1 MIRVESLTKSYL
13 TLHGRKTVFRNLEFE
28 VPENRSVGL
37 IGRNGAGKSTLM
49 ALLAGVDLPD
59 RGRIVTPQRLSWPVG
74 LSGGMVTS
82 ATARENV
89 RFVCRLYGVRGDA
102 MKRVEAFVADFAEI
116 GEWFDLPVSTY
127 SSGMRA
133 RVAFGTSMA
142 FQFDYYLIDEVMG
155 VGDARFKAKSKV
167 LFEERMKSSKLILVS
182 HSMKL
187 IRSMCEVVVHLDKGR
202 ATVYDKVDEGI
213 AAYERM
219 GGRD

>member
-13 TLHGRKTVFRNLEFE
+13 TLHGRKTIFRDLSFA

-37 IGRNGAGKSTLM
+37 IGRNGAGKSTM
-49 ALLAGVDLPD
+49 MRLLAGVDLPD
-59 RGRIVTPQRLSWPVG
+59 RGKIITPQRLSWPVG

-82 ATARENV
+82 ASGRENV
-89 RFVCRLYGVRGDA
+89 RFVCRLYGVRGEE
-102 MKRVEAFVADFAEI
+102 MKGVERFVEQFAEI

-133 RVAFGTSMA
+133 RIAFGTSMA

-155 VGDARFKAKSKV
+155 VGDARFKAKSRE
-167 LFEERMKSSKLILVS
+167 LFAERMKSAKLILVT

-187 IRSMCEVVVHLDKGR
+187 VKAMCEVVVHLDRGQ
-202 ATVYDKVDEGI
+202 AVVYEDVEMGI
-213 AAYERM
+213 AAYEKG

>member
-13 TLHGRKTVFRNLEFE
+13 TLRGRKTVFRNLSFE
-28 VPENRSVGL
+28 VPEGRSVGL
-37 IGRNGAGKSTLM
+37 IGRNGAGKSTM
-49 ALLAGVDLPD
+49 MRILAGVDLPD
-59 RGRIVTPQRLSWPVG
+59 KGRVLTPQRLSWPVG

-89 RFVCRLYGVRGDA
+89 RFVCRLYGVRGEA

-116 GEWFDLPVSTY
+116 GEWFDMPVATY

-155 VGDARFKAKSKV
+155 VGDARFKAKSR
-167 LFEERMKSSKLILVS
+167 LIFAERMKTSKLILVS

-187 IRSMCEVVVHLDKGR
+187 IKAMCEVVVHLDRGT
-202 ATVYDKVDEGI
+202 ATVYDDVDAGI
-213 AAYERM
+213 AAYEKM

>member
-13 TLHGRKTVFRNLEFE
+13 TLHGRKTVFKDLNFE

-37 IGRNGAGKSTLM
+37 IGRNGAGKSTM
-49 ALLAGVDLPD
+49 MRLLAGVDLPD
-59 RGRIVTPQRLSWPVG
+59 KGRIVTPERLSWPVG
-74 LSGGMVTS
+74 LSGGMVPS
-82 ATARENV
+82 ATGRENV
-89 RFVCRLYGVRGDA
+89 RFVCRLYGVRGEG

-116 GEWFDLPVSTY
+116 GEWFDLPVATY

-155 VGDARFKAKSKV
+155 VGDVRFRLKSRE
-167 LFEERMKSSKLILVS
+167 LFAERTKTAKLILVS

-187 IRSMCEVVVHLDKGR
+187 IKSMCEVVVHLDKGR
-202 ATVYDKVDEGI
+202 ATVYEDVDAGI
-213 AAYERM
+213 AAYERL

>member
-1 MIRVESLTKSYL
+1 
-13 TLHGRKTVFRNLEFE
+13 
-28 VPENRSVGL
+28 
-37 IGRNGAGKSTLM
+37 
-49 ALLAGVDLPD
+49 
-59 RGRIVTPQRLSWPVG
+59 
-74 LSGGMVTS
+74 
-82 ATARENV
+82 
-89 RFVCRLYGVRGDA
+89 

-155 VGDARFKAKSKV
+155 VGDARFKAKSRV
-167 LFEERMKSSKLILVS
+167 LFAERMKSSKLILVS

-187 IRSMCEVVVHLDKGR
+187 IRNMCEVVVHLDRGQ
-202 ATVYDKVDEGI
+202 ATVYDNVEAGI
-213 AAYERM
+213 AAYEQM